1 MKKMGIVT
9 GALLM
14 GLGAFLLWKND
25 PNVNRPLAIFM
36 TLYGAVR
43 MGMAN
48 AAVPHDE
55 LEATALQ
62 WAKEINAKSPT
73 AQKMLKYAWT
83 NA

>member
-1 MKKMGIVT
+1 MEQPKQQPNWMKKMGIVT

-43 MGMAN
+43 LGMAIYQN
-48 AAVPHDE
+48 R
-55 LEATALQ
+55 
-62 WAKEINAKSPT
+62 NSPT
-73 AQKMLKYAWT
+73 NNTGT
-83 NA
+83 NSDANPSDTPLSH